1 MAGKT
6 QEAEFEASAGRVWVA
21 LVRTVGELGYATL
34 SSDKSSGSLSFNT
47 GRSMKS
53 WAGQDLNAT
62 VLTLGEGRSRIVI
75 GGTIARTQSF
85 GGSQIASWGEK
96 KTLAI
101 KVLDRVRESLPS
113 IPDPAAAEAASHA
126 GVSSGGIGTEL
137 AQLASLHQ
145 SGALSDEEFASAKQR
160 LLST

>member
-6 QEAEFEASAGRVWVA
+6 QEAEFQASAGRVWVA
-21 LVRTVGELGYATL
+21 LVTAIGELGFTTL
-34 SSDKSSGSLSFNT
+34 SSDKTSGLLSFNT

-62 VLTLGEGRSRIVI
+62 VLSTGEGQSRIVI
-75 GGTIARTQSF
+75 GGTIARTQAF
-85 GGSQIASWGEK
+85 GGSQLASWGEK
-96 KTLAI
+96 KKLAV

-113 IPDPAAAEAASHA
+113 IPEAADDATAHDN
-126 GVSSGGIGTEL
+126 GVGIGTEL
-137 AQLASLHQ
+137 AHLASLHQ
-145 SGALSDEEFASAKQR
+145 SGAISDEEFASAKRR